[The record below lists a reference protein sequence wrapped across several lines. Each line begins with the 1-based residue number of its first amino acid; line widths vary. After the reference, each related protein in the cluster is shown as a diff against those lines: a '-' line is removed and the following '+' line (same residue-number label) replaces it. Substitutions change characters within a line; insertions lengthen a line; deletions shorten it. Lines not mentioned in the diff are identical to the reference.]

1 MDQCE
6 FIRTH
11 QRLLYSLA
19 HKHFTH
25 LPASVRVVL
34 DLDDLYQEACQHAI
48 RVSPKFDPSRG
59 ATMVTFLYGSVNNR
73 LNSVV
78 TAFLC
83 PKRYTGQ
90 DLIPMED
97 VAVRGTPAKERVRSV
112 GAEGRLDALLQ
123 QASPALV
130 SFIRDYVFGGAL
142 PDHCNVPAFLHRKTQ
157 EVEELRM
164 LAGSLDIRMSDF
176 LSCRGATVR

>member
-19 HKHFTH
+19 HKHFTY
-25 LPASVRVVL
+25 LPAEVRVVL
-34 DLDDLYQEACQHAI
+34 DLDDLYQEACQHALK
-48 RVSPKFDPSRG
+48 VSTKFDHSRG

-83 PKRYTGQ
+83 PKRYTKELVPI
-90 DLIPMED
+90 DD
-97 VAVRGTPAKERVRSV
+97 AAVRGLPALERAKNV
-112 GAEGRLDALLQ
+112 GAEGRIDTLLQ
-123 QASPALV
+123 RASPALV
-130 SFIRDYVFGGAL
+130 SFLREYVFGGAL
-142 PDHCNVPAFLHRKTQ
+142 PDHCNVPTFLNRKTE
-157 EVEELRM
+157 EVAELRM
-164 LAGSLDIRMSDF
+164 LASALNVRLTDF
-176 LSCRGATVR
+176 TSCRGATVR